1 MLSVVTCG
9 TGNQKPEKYVL
20 VPPNN
25 AADVGETYIQPAASC
40 QLACSQLAASFSLMV
55 ASFTAPLWC
64 FYNIKYFLVKT
75 NENPVG
81 ANGILWESD
90 GENEYENAAS
100 GGENEYANAVSGGE
114 NEYINAVSGGEN
126 EYTNANANE
135 YTNEP
140 HNNVVS
146 NTGLVPSGKVFTK
159 KYKKSGE

>member
-64 FYNIKYFLVKT
+64 FYNIKYFLVNT

-81 ANGILWESD
+81 ANGILWES
-90 GENEYENAAS
+90 ENEYENAAS
-100 GGENEYANAVSGGE
+100 GGENEYV
-114 NEYINAVSGGEN
+114 
-126 EYTNANANE
+126 NANANGILWESEDENE

-146 NTGLVPSGKVFTK
+146 NTSFVPSGNLANKQT
-159 KYKKSGE
+159 